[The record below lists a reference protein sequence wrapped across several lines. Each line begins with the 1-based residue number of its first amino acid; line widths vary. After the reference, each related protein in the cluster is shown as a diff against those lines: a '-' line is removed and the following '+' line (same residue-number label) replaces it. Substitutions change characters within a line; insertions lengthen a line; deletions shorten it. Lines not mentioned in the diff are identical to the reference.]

1 MREDNLISYANAIL
15 ELYTPHSA
23 EVARY
28 DLKYNVYERKVQE
41 LHSSIME
48 FITNINTDTKKQVAN
63 DTVRK
68 LKEAYKSFRK

>member
-1 MREDNLISYANAIL
+1 
-15 ELYTPHSA
+15 
-23 EVARY
+23 
-28 DLKYNVYERKVQE
+28 VQE